1 MSAMGATENK
11 QLMQR
16 IFAGLAEGDG
26 RLLIDSL
33 ADDFRWT
40 LIGTTEW
47 SGTYHGKQAVVDD
60 LLRPLFAQFGTRY
73 TNTAQLFIAE
83 GDHVVVECRG
93 RVTTK
98 DGDPYDNT
106 YCWVCRIIDGRLQEL
121 TEYCDTDLI
130 AKALRAPGAT
140 AS

>member
-1 MSAMGATENK
+1 MSETENT

-16 IFAGLAEGDG
+16 IFAGLAEGNG
-26 RLLIDSL
+26 RPLAESL

-40 LIGTTEW
+40 IIGTTKW
-47 SGTYHGKQAVVDD
+47 SGTYEGRQTVLNE
-60 LLRPLFAQFGTRY
+60 LLRPLAAQFADTY
-73 TNTAQLFIAE
+73 TNTPQRFIAA

-98 DGDPYDNT
+98 AGKPYHNT
-106 YCWVCRIIDGRLQEL
+106 YCWVCHIKDGKLQAL

-130 AKALRAPGAT
+130 ARTLGGPGELPAR
-140 AS
+140 